1 MKENAAVYV
10 LHILEKLERYRFTLV
25 YTSIEFELRK
35 FLHLDWI
42 ELYVPSCPSL

>member
-1 MKENAAVYV
+1 MKENATVYV
-10 LHILEKLERYRFTLV
+10 LHILEKLERYCFTLV

-42 ELYVPSCPSL
+42 EFYVPSCPSL